1 MDGYLNPSEK
11 ILKHGTKLPHW
22 QQSESMQFV
31 TFRLGDAMPQQKIR
45 KWKDEHAIWLNIHPK
60 PWPAD
65 LEIEYHQR
73 FSARLERWLDE
84 GSGSCLMRNPEIRK
98 MIEDTLMRDQGTR
111 VHHHAWVIMPN
122 HLHLLFT
129 GQTNLE
135 SLFKTWKGV
144 SSRKIGQGRIWQKGY
159 RDTMI
164 RDGDHFANA
173 VRYIRRN
180 PSKLRPEHFTLWQS
194 DRALTI

>member
-1 MDGYLNPSEK
+1 
-11 ILKHGTKLPHW
+11 
-22 QQSESMQFV
+22 
-31 TFRLGDAMPQQKIR
+31 
-45 KWKDEHAIWLNIHPK
+45 
-60 PWPAD
+60 
-65 LEIEYHQR
+65 
-73 FSARLERWLDE
+73 
-84 GSGSCLMRNPEIRK
+84 
-98 MIEDTLMRDQGTR
+98 MRDQGTR

-129 GQTNLE
+129 GLTNLE
-135 SLFKTWKGV
+135 NLIKTWKGV

-164 RDGDHFANA
+164 RDADHFANA